1 MSEAAMIEV
10 RELRKSYG
18 DFEAVRGISFEV
30 ARGQVVGFLGPNGAG
45 KSTTLRILAGF
56 LGATSGDVLVEG
68 FSVTES
74 PLEARARIGYMPEST
89 PLYPEMRIGEYLR
102 FRAELKGVARSSRGE
117 AVARAI
123 DDAGLGGME
132 GVLVGQLSKG
142 YRQRVGL
149 ADALVASPP
158 LLVLDEPTAGLD
170 PNQIREVRALIRRL
184 SERHT
189 ILVSTHILSE
199 VEAMC
204 SRGVVIA
211 RGKLV
216 AQGTIDELRAMSLPT
231 SARLR
236 IRGLEDAARRALD
249 GLDGIAQ
256 DGEGLAFAAQSD
268 GTLRVTARFVDRT
281 RGEATTERVVGA
293 LVAAGLGVLEVTPQ
307 SSLEQVFAELTARV
321 DPAEPRKETARPAG
335 ARKKSSAKKGARA

>member
-1 MSEAAMIEV
+1 
-10 RELRKSYG
+10 
-18 DFEAVRGISFEV
+18 
-30 ARGQVVGFLGPNGAG
+30 
-45 KSTTLRILAGF
+45 
-56 LGATSGDVLVEG
+56 
-68 FSVTES
+68 
-74 PLEARARIGYMPEST
+74 MPEST

-281 RGEATTERVVGA
+281 RGEATTEHVVGA

-335 ARKKSSAKKGARA
+335 TKKKSSAKKGARA